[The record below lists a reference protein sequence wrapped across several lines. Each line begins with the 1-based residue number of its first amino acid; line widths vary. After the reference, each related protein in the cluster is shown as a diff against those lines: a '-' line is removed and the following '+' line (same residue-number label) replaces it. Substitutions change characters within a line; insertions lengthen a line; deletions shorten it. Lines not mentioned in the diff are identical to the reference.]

1 MLSEAKNDDDVLFW
15 QKLFRYAIVELIKQW
30 WNLVFALLLVD
41 RGRGEAPH
49 QTPPDDV
56 RTTGCRRDKNEVG
69 RINYIT
75 EPWGDMNF
83 FSSFNVIS

>member
-1 MLSEAKNDDDVLFW
+1 MYVGGK
-15 QKLFRYAIVELIKQW
+15 KLAYVRRTRNKHSA
-30 WNLVFALLLVD
+30 LVD

-69 RINYIT
+69 RINYYLRNMGWYEI
-75 EPWGDMNF
+75 F
-83 FSSFNVIS
+83 FVI